1 MSTSFRV
8 SPVTSS
14 DEIDLVALFRAAWRD
29 KKLIIFVTAMF
40 GLVAAAYAYT
50 AIPVY
55 QVSTVLRPAAI
66 NELDALNRSEV
77 YSLPPSA
84 ALLRVGASLESYE
97 TRLGFFREN
106 QSLFKAFVRPG
117 RTLEQSFDEFNRDS
131 IRLTLPDSK
140 KTDLL
145 SAFIRLDMNYPQ
157 GVDGVSI
164 LNRFVSYAIAMERQQ
179 IAADMNV
186 IVKNRLN
193 ELSGKLEA
201 ARSSYINDKQ
211 IKIASLQEV
220 DDLRR
225 AQLTDELKALREQ
238 LKTQR
243 NDRIAQL
250 NEAIGIA
257 RALGIEKPT
266 TPTSLGDLGR
276 QGASVMRTE
285 INNQQNPL
293 YFMGWD
299 ALQAERAALMARK
312 SDDFTEGRISEI
324 AKELQLLK
332 LNRQVEVLNQRKNED
347 VFLAGV
353 EPLRAEISRL
363 KNLNINL
370 ESLKLVVIDQQALEP
385 LRPVKPKRILIIL
398 LGLIAGSLLG
408 SAIALARNWREARP
422 GGAAS
427 YPQAVALGASLVK

>member
-1 MSTSFRV
+1 MSSSFRAPPV
-8 SPVTSS
+8 SSS
-14 DEIDLVALFRAAWRD
+14 DEIDVVALFRTMWRQ
-29 KKLIIFVTAMF
+29 KILIILVAA
-40 GLVAAAYAYT
+40 GGALVAAAYAFT
-50 AIPVY
+50 VTPVY
-55 QVSTVLRPAAI
+55 QVSSVLRPAAI

-106 QSLFKAFVRPG
+106 QNLFQAFVRPG
-117 RTLEQSFDEFNRDS
+117 RTLEQSFEEFNRDS
-131 IRLTLPDSK
+131 ITLTLPDAIK
-140 KTDLL
+140 AGAMG
-145 SAFIRLDMNYPQ
+145 AFIKLDMSYPK

-164 LNRFVSYAIAMERQQ
+164 LNNFVTYAITNERKQ

-201 ARSSYINDKQ
+201 ARSSYLNDKQ

-220 DDLRR
+220 DNLRR

-243 NDRIAQL
+243 NDRVAQL

-257 RALGIEKPT
+257 RSLGIEKPT

-276 QGASVMRTE
+276 QGGSVMRTE
-285 INNQQNPL
+285 INNQQIPL
-293 YFMGWD
+293 YFMGVD

-312 SDDFTEGRISEI
+312 SDDFTEGRVSQI
-324 AKELQLLK
+324 AKELELLK

-353 EPLRAEISRL
+353 EPLRAEIARL

-370 ESLKLVVIDQQALEP
+370 DSLKLVVVDQQALEP
-385 LRPVKPKRILIIL
+385 LRPMKPKKILIIL
-398 LGLIAGSLLG
+398 LGLIAGGILG
-408 SAIALARNWREARP
+408 SAIVLGRSWVGSR
-422 GGAAS
+422 S
-427 YPQAVALGASLVK
+427 AVSVDHRKVAVPKGIQNK